1 MAPAPYLVRPAP
13 QMEHVRPG
21 AADRPSWRS
30 PARGAGQTCAAG
42 RGREAPKKVSAV
54 AFSGDGRAALF
65 ADKFGDVLVAAAPE
79 PDAAAAPAAPAAAGA
94 GPAGAPAAEDGGG
107 AGGAAPEAQGAPA
120 AACSAAGE
128 RNGGGG
134 AAAGPRVKPALLLGH
149 FCSTVTALAVAPGGR
164 LLASADRDAKV
175 RVSVLPRRPLLVR
188 ARWRAPTGAGG
199 CRTCHQMGKLKKPF
213 RTAQTG
219 SGPC

>member
-1 MAPAPYLVRPAP
+1 MAAAGSGRRADVRR
-13 QMEHVRPG
+13 RPRQGG
-21 AADRPSWRS
+21 AQEGERSRILGRRP
-30 PARGAGQTCAAG
+30 RGALRRQVRRRAG
-42 RGREAPKKVSAV
+42 GH
-54 AFSGDGRAALF
+54 
-65 ADKFGDVLVAAAPE
+65 APE

-94 GPAGAPAAEDGGG
+94 GPAGAPAAEGGAG
-107 AGGAAPEAQGAPA
+107 AGGAAAEAQSAPA

-188 ARWRAPTGAGG
+188 ALWRAPTGAGAAALAT
-199 CRTCHQMGKLKKPF
+199 RWEN
-213 RTAQTG
+213 
-219 SGPC
+219 

>member
-94 GPAGAPAAEDGGG
+94 GPAGAPAAEDGAG
-107 AGGAAPEAQGAPA
+107 AGGAAAEAQGAPA

-128 RNGGGG
+128 RT
-134 AAAGPRVKPALLLGH
+134 AAAARRR
-149 FCSTVTALAVAPGGR
+149 GR
-164 LLASADRDAKV
+164 A
-175 RVSVLPRRPLLVR
+175 
-188 ARWRAPTGAGG
+188 
-199 CRTCHQMGKLKKPF
+199 
-213 RTAQTG
+213 
-219 SGPC
+219 